1 MLNNKN
7 TLLTKQI
14 INNYNDKIKIY
25 LTEYLDKSEN
35 EVNSLINDIN
45 KILNKNYILLQRDID
60 KILSKNIKV
69 NELKH
74 DILLEKIY
82 NNLLIEDVFS
92 KLKKYL
98 NIDTKTINEFANYLY
113 KFDYL
118 PEKIISK
125 GDLKWQ

>member
-1 MLNNKN
+1 M
-7 TLLTKQI
+7 
-14 INNYNDKIKIY
+14 
-25 LTEYLDKSEN
+25 DKSEN

-118 PEKIISK
+118 LEKIISK

>member
-92 KLKKYL
+92 KLKKIFKY
-98 NIDTKTINEFANYLY
+98 
-113 KFDYL
+113 
-118 PEKIISK
+118 
-125 GDLKWQ
+125 

>member
-74 DILLEKIY
+74 DISLEKIY

-92 KLKKYL
+92 KLKKIFKY
-98 NIDTKTINEFANYLY
+98 
-113 KFDYL
+113 
-118 PEKIISK
+118 
-125 GDLKWQ
+125 

>member
-118 PEKIISK
+118 LEKIISK